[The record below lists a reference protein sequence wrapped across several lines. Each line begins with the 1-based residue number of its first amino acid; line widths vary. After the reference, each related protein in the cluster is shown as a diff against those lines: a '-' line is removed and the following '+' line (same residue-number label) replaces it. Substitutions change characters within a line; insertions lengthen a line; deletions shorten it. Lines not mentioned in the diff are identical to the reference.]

1 MQGQPPAKHPETRL
15 VNFSSNF
22 SAPFIRR
29 PVATSLV
36 TIAIFLSGV
45 VAFKFLPVA
54 PLPQVDFPTISVGAG
69 LPGASPE
76 TMASAVATPLERQ
89 FGRIAGVTQ
98 MTSSSGLGSTGIT
111 LQFDLSR
118 DINAAARDVQAAINA
133 ARSQLPADMPGQPT
147 YRKVN
152 PADAPILLLALTSD
166 NVSPAQIYDAADSI
180 LAQKLAQVEGVGQV
194 FAWGS
199 SRPAVRVEVNPTQL
213 NSYGVSLE
221 TVRKALQ
228 SANSNLAKG
237 SVSDDQKSWAIADTD
252 QIFKAYEYQ
261 PLIIAG
267 HPGSSLRLQDVAQ
280 VLDSV
285 EDTRNLGLSGGKPSV
300 ILAIFRQPGANM
312 IDTVDRI
319 TAVLPLLRAS
329 ISPSMHLNVIIDRTI
344 TIRASVH
351 DVEIALVISTIL
363 VIFVVFAFLRNG
375 WATLIPSVAVPLSL
389 IGTFGVMYLCNYSI
403 DNLSLMA
410 LTICTGF
417 VVDDAIV
424 VIENIARHIEAGMA
438 PLDATM
444 KGASEIGF
452 TVISMSTSLVAVFI
466 PILLMSGIVGRL
478 FREFAV
484 VLSVAIAVSLFISL
498 TTTPMMCARFLKR
511 DTGRHN
517 RLYRFSE
524 NAFNRILRTYDF
536 SLKWVLRH
544 QFLILLVTIGTV
556 CLNVYLFAVTPKG
569 FFPQQDTGRVSG
581 LIQGDQDL
589 SFAAMSQKMR
599 EFTDVVLQDP
609 AIDTVTSFTGGG
621 SGGSTARLFAQL
633 KPLEERKLSADQV
646 IARIRKKTA
655 RIPGAALYLQSVQ
668 DLNIGGRF
676 GGAQYQYTLQA
687 DNLNDLN
694 HWAPILME
702 RMGKIPEL
710 RDINTDQ
717 HMKGLEASLVIDRDT
732 AARMGVSVLD
742 IDNTLGDAFG
752 QRQVSNIYKGLNQ
765 YHVVMEVAP
774 DLQQG
779 PQALSLIYVPSK
791 TGKLIPLST
800 FAHYEPSNT
809 ALSVNH
815 QGVFPAITLSFN
827 LAPGA
832 SLGPAVE
839 HIQAAQRELGIPS
852 TVHTTFQ
859 GTAQAFQDSLSSE
872 PILILTALAA
882 VYIVLGILYESYI
895 HPITILSTIPSAGIG
910 ALLAIRFIKSDLNII
925 ALIGIILL
933 IGIVKKNAILMI
945 DFAVQVEREGHK
957 SPEEAIYE
965 ACLLRFRPI
974 LMTTMAA
981 LLGALPLALGRGVGS
996 ELRQPLGIT
1005 IVGGLILSQMLTLFT
1020 TPVVYIYMD
1029 RLQTWIQSLR
1039 THGQAVPATP
1049 AHAQGD

>member
-1 MQGQPPAKHPETRL
+1 LHL
-15 VNFSSNF
+15 SSNF

-29 PVATSLV
+29 PVATSLI
-36 TIAIFLSGV
+36 TIAILLSGV
-45 VAFKFLPVA
+45 VAFRFLPVA
-54 PLPQVDFPTISVGAG
+54 PLPQVDFPTIAVGAG

-111 LQFDLSR
+111 LQFDLNR

-133 ARSQLPADMPGQPT
+133 ARSQLPADLPGQPN

-166 NVSPAQIYDAADSI
+166 NVPPAQIYDAADSI

-194 FAWGS
+194 FTWGS
-199 SRPAVRVEVNPTQL
+199 SRPAVRVEVNPYQL
-213 NSYGVSLE
+213 NSYGISLE
-221 TVRKALQ
+221 QVRSSLRA
-228 SANSNLAKG
+228 ANANLAKG
-237 SVSDDQKSWAIADTD
+237 ALSDSKQTWAIADTD
-252 QIFKAYEYQ
+252 QLFKAYEYQ
-261 PLIIAG
+261 PLIVAG
-267 HPGSSLRLQDVAQ
+267 HQGAPVRLRDVAE
-280 VLDSV
+280 VVDSV

-312 IDTVDRI
+312 IETVDRV
-319 TAVLPLLRAS
+319 TALLPLLRAS
-329 ISPSMHLNVIIDRTI
+329 ISPSLHLGVIIDRTT

-351 DVEIALVISTIL
+351 DVEIALMISITL
-363 VIFVVFAFLRNG
+363 VIFVVFAFLRNV
-375 WATLIPSVAVPLSL
+375 WATIIPSVAVPLSL
-389 IGTFGVMYLCNYSI
+389 IGTFGVMYLAHYSL

-410 LTICTGF
+410 LTISTGF

-424 VIENIARHIEAGMA
+424 VIENIARHIENGMR
-438 PLDATM
+438 PFEATM

-452 TVISMSTSLVAVFI
+452 TVLSMSTSLVAVFI
-466 PILLMSGIVGRL
+466 PILLMGGIVGRL

-484 VLSVAIAVSLFISL
+484 VLSVAIGVSLFVSL
-498 TTTPMMCARFLKR
+498 TTTPMMCARFLR
-511 DTGRHN
+511 HETGRHN

-524 NAFNRILRTYDF
+524 NAFNRVLRIYDV
-536 SLKWVLRH
+536 SLHWVLRH
-544 QFLILLVTIGTV
+544 QFLILLLTLGTV
-556 CLNVYLFAVTPKG
+556 CLNIYLFVRTPKG
-569 FFPQQDTGRVSG
+569 FFPQQDTGRITG

-589 SFAAMSQKMR
+589 SFTAMAQKMR
-599 EFTDVVLQDP
+599 VFTDIVLQDP
-609 AIDTVTSFTGGG
+609 AVDTVTSFTGGG
-621 SGGSTARLFAQL
+621 SGGSTARMFAQL
-633 KPLEERKLSADQV
+633 KPLSERKISADQV
-646 IARIRKKTA
+646 IARIRSKTA
-655 RIPGAALYLQSVQ
+655 KIPGAALYLQAVQ
-668 DLNIGGRF
+668 DLSMGGRF

-687 DNLNDLN
+687 DNLEDLT
-694 HWAPILME
+694 HWAPILMN
-702 RMGKIPEL
+702 RMSKIPEL
-710 RDINTDQ
+710 RDVNTDQ
-717 HMKGLEASLVIDRDT
+717 QLKGLQSSLVIDRDT
-732 AARMGVSVLD
+732 AARLGVSVQA
-742 IDNTLGDAFG
+742 IDNALGDAFG

-774 DLQQG
+774 AAQQSPEALQ
-779 PQALSLIYVPSK
+779 SVYVPSK
-791 TGKLIPLST
+791 SGKLVPLSA

-815 QGVFPAITLSFN
+815 QGFFPAITLSFN

-839 HIQAAQRELGIPS
+839 HIEQARREIKVPS
-852 TVHTTFQ
+852 TVHATFQ
-859 GTAQAFQDSLSSE
+859 GTAQAFQDSLANQLV
-872 PILILTALAA
+872 LIITALAA

-910 ALLAIRFIKSDLNII
+910 ALLAIQFIKSDLNII

-945 DFAVQVEREGHK
+945 DFAVQVEREEGK
-957 SPEEAIYE
+957 SPVEAIYK

-981 LLGALPLALGRGVGS
+981 LLGAMPLALGAGVGS
-996 ELRQPLGIT
+996 ELRRPLGIT
-1005 IVGGLILSQMLTLFT
+1005 IVGGLILSQLLTLFT
-1020 TPVVYIYMD
+1020 TPVVYVYMD
-1029 RLQTWIQSLR
+1029 RLQSWFQGAR
-1039 THGQAVPATP
+1039 AHGSAPAPAP
-1049 AHAQGD
+1049 AHSD

>member
-1 MQGQPPAKHPETRL
+1 MHL
-15 VNFSSNF
+15 SSNF

-29 PVATSLV
+29 PVATSLI
-36 TIAIFLSGV
+36 TIAILLSGV
-45 VAFKFLPVA
+45 VAFRFLPVA
-54 PLPQVDFPTISVGAG
+54 PLPQVDFPTIAVGAG

-111 LQFDLSR
+111 LQFDLNR

-133 ARSQLPADMPGQPT
+133 ARSQLPADLPGQPN

-166 NVSPAQIYDAADSI
+166 NVPPAQIYDAADSI

-194 FAWGS
+194 FTWGS
-199 SRPAVRVEVNPTQL
+199 SRPAVRVEVNPYQL
-213 NSYGVSLE
+213 NSYGISLE
-221 TVRKALQ
+221 QVRNSLRA
-228 SANSNLAKG
+228 ANANLAKG
-237 SVSDDQKSWAIADTD
+237 ALSDSKQTWAIADTD
-252 QIFKAYEYQ
+252 QLFKAYEYQ
-261 PLIIAG
+261 PLIVAG
-267 HPGSSLRLQDVAQ
+267 HQGAPVRLRDVAE
-280 VLDSV
+280 VVDSV

-312 IDTVDRI
+312 IETVDRV
-319 TAVLPLLRAS
+319 TALLPLLRAS
-329 ISPSMHLNVIIDRTI
+329 ISPSLHLGVIIDRTT

-351 DVEIALVISTIL
+351 DVEIALMISITL
-363 VIFVVFAFLRNG
+363 VIFVVFAFLRNV
-375 WATLIPSVAVPLSL
+375 WATIIPSVAVPLSL
-389 IGTFGVMYLCNYSI
+389 IGTFGVMYLAHYSL

-410 LTICTGF
+410 LTISTGF

-424 VIENIARHIEAGMA
+424 VIENIARHIENGMK
-438 PLDATM
+438 PFEATM

-452 TVISMSTSLVAVFI
+452 TVLSMSTSLVAVFI
-466 PILLMSGIVGRL
+466 PILLMGGIVGRL

-484 VLSVAIAVSLFISL
+484 VLSVAIGVSLFVSL
-498 TTTPMMCARFLKR
+498 TTTPMMCARFLR
-511 DTGRHN
+511 PETGRHN

-524 NAFNRILRTYDF
+524 NAFNRVLRIYDV
-536 SLKWVLRH
+536 SLHWVLRH
-544 QFLILLVTIGTV
+544 QFLILLLTLGTV
-556 CLNVYLFAVTPKG
+556 CLNIYLFVRTPKG
-569 FFPQQDTGRVSG
+569 FFPQQDTGRVTG

-589 SFAAMSQKMR
+589 SFTAMAQKMR
-599 EFTDVVLQDP
+599 VFTDIVLQDP
-609 AIDTVTSFTGGG
+609 AVDTVTSFTGGG
-621 SGGSTARLFAQL
+621 SGGSTARMFAQL
-633 KPLEERKLSADQV
+633 KPLSERKLSADQV
-646 IARIRKKTA
+646 IARIRSKTA
-655 RIPGAALYLQSVQ
+655 KIPGAALYLQAVQ
-668 DLNIGGRF
+668 DLSMGGRF

-687 DNLNDLN
+687 DSLEDLT
-694 HWAPILME
+694 HWAPILMN
-702 RMGKIPEL
+702 RMSKIPEL
-710 RDINTDQ
+710 RDVNTDQ
-717 HMKGLEASLVIDRDT
+717 QLKGLQSSLVIDRDT
-732 AARMGVSVLD
+732 AARLGVSVQA

-774 DLQQG
+774 AAQQSPEALQ
-779 PQALSLIYVPSK
+779 SVYVPSK
-791 TGKLIPLST
+791 SGKLVPLSA

-815 QGVFPAITLSFN
+815 QGFFPAITLSFN

-839 HIQAAQRELGIPS
+839 HIEQARREIKVPS
-852 TVHTTFQ
+852 TVHATFQ
-859 GTAQAFQDSLSSE
+859 GTAQAFQDSLANQLVL
-872 PILILTALAA
+872 LITALAT

-910 ALLAIRFIKSDLNII
+910 ALLAIQFIKSDLNII

-945 DFAVQVEREGHK
+945 DFAVQVEREEGK
-957 SPEEAIYE
+957 SPVEAIYK

-981 LLGALPLALGRGVGS
+981 LLGAMPLALGAGVGS
-996 ELRQPLGIT
+996 ELRRPLGIT
-1005 IVGGLILSQMLTLFT
+1005 IVGGLILSQLLTLFT

-1029 RLQTWIQSLR
+1029 RLQSWFQGAR
-1039 THGQAVPATP
+1039 AHGSGSAPAPVPA
-1049 AHAQGD
+1049 HSD

>member
-1 MQGQPPAKHPETRL
+1 

-29 PVATSLV
+29 PVATSLI
-36 TIAIFLSGV
+36 TLAIFLSGA

-54 PLPQVDFPTISVGAG
+54 PLPQVDFPTISVGAS

-118 DINAAARDVQAAINA
+118 DINAAARDVQASINA
-133 ARSQLPADMPGQPT
+133 ARGQLPADLPGQPT

-152 PADAPILLLALTSD
+152 PADAPILLLALTSE
-166 NVSPAQIYDAADSI
+166 NIPPPQIYDAADSI
-180 LAQKLAQVEGVGQV
+180 LAQKLAQIDGVGQV
-194 FAWGS
+194 FVWGS

-228 SANSNLAKG
+228 SANANLAKG
-237 SVSDDQKSWAIADTD
+237 SVSNDQKSVSISDTD
-252 QIFKAYEYQ
+252 QLFKAYEYQ
-261 PLIIAG
+261 PLVIAG

-280 VLDSV
+280 VVDSV
-285 EDTRNLGLSGGKPSV
+285 EDTRNLGLSGGTPGV

-319 TAVLPLLRAS
+319 TTILPLLRSS
-329 ISPSMHLNVIIDRTI
+329 ISPSLHLNVIIDRSI

-351 DVEIALVISTIL
+351 DVEIALIISIIL
-363 VIFVVFAFLRNG
+363 VIFVVFAFLRNV
-375 WATLIPSVAVPLSL
+375 WATAIPSVAVPLSL
-389 IGTFGVMYLCNYSI
+389 IGTFGVMYLCNYSL

-424 VIENIARHIEAGMA
+424 VIENIARHIEAGMT
-438 PLDATM
+438 PYDAAM

-466 PILLMSGIVGRL
+466 PILLMAGIVGRL

-484 VLSVAIAVSLFISL
+484 VLSVAIGVSLFISL
-498 TTTPMMCARFLKR
+498 TTTPMMCARFLKP

-524 NAFNRILRTYDF
+524 NAFNRLLKTYDV
-536 SLKWVLRH
+536 SLRWVLRH

-556 CLNVYLFAVTPKG
+556 CLNVYLFAITPKG
-569 FFPQQDTGRVSG
+569 FFPQQDTGRISG

-589 SFAAMSQKMR
+589 SFAAMAQKMR

-621 SGGSTARLFAQL
+621 SGGSTARMFAQL
-633 KPLEERKLSADQV
+633 KPLSERKLSADQV
-646 IARIRKKTA
+646 IGRIRGKTA
-655 RIPGAALYLQSVQ
+655 RIPGASLYLQSVQ
-668 DLNIGGRF
+668 DLSVGGRF

-694 HWAPILME
+694 HWAPILMQ
-702 RMGKIPEL
+702 RMGQISEL

-717 HMKGLEASLVIDRDT
+717 HIRGLETSLVIDRDT
-732 AARMGVSVLD
+732 ASRMGVNILD

-774 DLQQG
+774 ESQQG
-779 PQALSLIYVPSK
+779 PEALSLIYVPSN

-852 TVHTTFQ
+852 TVHATFQ

-945 DFAVQVEREGHK
+945 DFAVQVERQGQK
-957 SPEEAIYE
+957 TPVQAIYE

-981 LLGALPLALGRGVGS
+981 LLGALPLALGKGVGS

-1029 RLQTWIQSLR
+1029 RFQTWIHNLR
-1039 THGQAVPATP
+1039 THGHTVPATP
-1049 AHAQGD
+1049 APAPAQSD